1 MRMAR
6 IFGADHLTDDNSNRS
21 VAIDV
26 AIGLMSGLALVITV
40 WLLAGTLQA

>member
-6 IFGADHLTDDNSNRS
+6 MFGADHLNGDSNTRN

-26 AIGLMSGLALVITV
+26 AIGLMTGLALVVAV
-40 WLLAGTLQA
+40 WMLAGTLHA